1 MTHYESD
8 EFLKNLK
15 PVFEATDEYT
25 INNISPTNQTNT
37 NLLFKELNN
46 VKNIIRANL
55 NNPNLTNGEIVNL
68 STSLSEVNDR
78 IERLRPYITEDLS
91 ATGGRRKRKTIRRT
105 RKMRHNKRKTHHNK
119 RHKRY

>member
-15 PVFEATDEYT
+15 PVFEATDEYI

-46 VKNIIRANL
+46 VKKYY
-55 NNPNLTNGEIVNL
+55 
-68 STSLSEVNDR
+68 SC
-78 IERLRPYITEDLS
+78 
-91 ATGGRRKRKTIRRT
+91 
-105 RKMRHNKRKTHHNK
+105 
-119 RHKRY
+119 